1 MGGRLDSTNV
11 FTSPLV
17 TVITKIAMDH
27 MGFLGSTLE
36 EIAQEKAGIM
46 KTGAPSVVDG
56 SNTESVLSVL
66 RQKATNIGAGKPVVA
81 KPKILGNGSCEI
93 ETPAFG
99 CQQFTSFLAGNHQ
112 PSNLSCAVNAL
123 SLARERF
130 PAITPAA
137 VYKGVGLTRWP
148 GRLETVDVSS
158 IPDGHKSILMD
169 GAHNPEAADAL
180 AEYVNLHLRVPGK
193 EAIAWVL
200 AISKGKDVG
209 AMLRSLLKHGDYV
222 FAVAFG
228 PVDGMPWVMP
238 TNPLEIV
245 ELAKAVVGDQGD
257 TADAGSDVREAL
269 SMACRR
275 VGEGNV
281 VVAGSL

>member
-36 EIAQEKAGIM
+36 EIAHEKAGIM
-46 KTGAPSVVDG
+46 KKGAPSVVDG

-66 RQKATNIGAGKPVVA
+66 RQKATSIGAAKLVVA
-81 KPKILGNGSCEI
+81 KLKILGNGSCEI

-99 CQQFTSFLAGNHQ
+99 CLQFASFLAGNHQ
-112 PSNLSCAVNAL
+112 SSNLSCAVNAL
-123 SLARERF
+123 SLSREWF

-137 VYKGVGLTRWP
+137 VHKGIGLTRWP

-158 IPDGHKSILMD
+158 VPGGHKSILMD

-180 AEYVNLHLRVPGK
+180 AEYVNLHLRAPAK

-209 AMLRSLLKHGDYV
+209 VMLRSLLKHGDHV

-245 ELAKAVVGDQGD
+245 EAAKAVVGDQGD
-257 TADAGSDVREAL
+257 TVDVGSDVRKAL
-269 SMACRR
+269 SMACRT